1 MVRKTEIPTPASTS
15 KSCPLALTHGYM
27 KEWHVIIILL
37 KGKGQDIIL
46 ELDTAAIF
54 QEKVVNII
62 EECLNQSVRVM

>member
-1 MVRKTEIPTPASTS
+1 
-15 KSCPLALTHGYM
+15 M
-27 KEWHVIIILL
+27 KEWHVIIISL

-62 EECLNQSVRVM
+62 EECLNRPVRVM

>member
-1 MVRKTEIPTPASTS
+1 
-15 KSCPLALTHGYM
+15 M